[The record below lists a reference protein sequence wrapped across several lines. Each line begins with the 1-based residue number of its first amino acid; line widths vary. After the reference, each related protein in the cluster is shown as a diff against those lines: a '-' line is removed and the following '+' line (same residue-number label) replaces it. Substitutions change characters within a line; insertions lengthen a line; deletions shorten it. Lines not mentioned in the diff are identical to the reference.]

1 MRVSLKL
8 VIVAFAAT
16 SLCFAA
22 VRMFGIQN
30 GALSAA
36 AVADPGIRGGPAGA
50 GQPFAAGLTASAL
63 RFFYEPGLEQFT
75 QVEEVEEGLGPRF
88 NLDSCAGCHAFPE
101 VGGSS

>member
-36 AVADPGIRGGPAGA
+36 AVADPGIRGG
-50 GQPFAAGLTASAL
+50 Q
-63 RFFYEPGLEQFT
+63 Y
-75 QVEEVEEGLGPRF
+75 LGPNGWKEFTGRHPIVVESTARSHDAS
-88 NLDSCAGCHAFPE
+88 LQARLWQVSTELTGVTYPLPVPA
-101 VGGSS
+101 